1 MKYDL
6 KKEISRQIY
15 GLLLEE
21 TGENK
26 DQQAIIEPA
35 EDKKPEEKET
45 KKTRKKGMQPG
56 TISTAGAF
64 GTGGRA
70 KQFVA
75 DAKSRSQADP
85 EGLMKD
91 LKIENASG
99 STDLQRCLSVIN
111 QSIHLNELMSMAY
124 QGATI
129 DYVQEAGKKQEAI
142 LITPDQLDVKNG
154 IRFMALVLD
163 GAKNAGLLTI
173 ENVVQFKTIG
183 GQIGIVSIEIK

>member
-21 TGENK
+21 TEENK
-26 DQQAIIEPA
+26 EQETIIEPA
-35 EDKKPEEKET
+35 EDKKPEEKKT
-45 KKTRKKGMQPG
+45 KTRKKGMQPG

-99 STDLQRCLSVIN
+99 GTDLQRCLSIIN
-111 QSIHLNELMSMAY
+111 QAIHLNELMSMAY

-142 LITPDQLDVKNG
+142 LITPDQLDIKNG

-163 GAKNAGLLTI
+163 GAKNAGMLNI